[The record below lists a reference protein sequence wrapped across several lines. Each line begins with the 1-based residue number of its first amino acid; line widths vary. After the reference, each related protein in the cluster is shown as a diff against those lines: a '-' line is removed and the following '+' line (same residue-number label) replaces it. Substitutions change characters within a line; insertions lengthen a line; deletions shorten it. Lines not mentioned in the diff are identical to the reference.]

1 MKRGITCVVLG
12 ALLGACGDDGSSSGT
27 GVTAGA
33 TDITADKD
41 PSISSAGDGVHSGIL
56 DFSIGVD
63 GSVNGLD
70 PGDLVGSVGDGWSV
84 RYDRLLATFGALYA
98 ANPADDAVVR
108 DTQRFVVD
116 LIAAHPQLAGAIQV
130 VNVRTGNYPSMV
142 LATPGAAGVSD
153 CRACAGDDLKVMI
166 DGDYSLYIEGKIT
179 DEAGQSCT
187 PGAPTDCAPAPEV
200 RFRWGIPGGFRHA
213 ECPGFTIFTNDTTS
227 ITWMVTGD
235 RWLLSGFSPD
245 DESAPRLAQWIAD
258 ADLDRDGEAT
268 IDELQQIKAELLFT
282 PERGYDLSGA
292 PRSIDTAYDF
302 LVAQVEAFG
311 AANGCRRSLP
321 LP

>member
-12 ALLGACGDDGSSSGT
+12 ALLGACGDDGGSTGT
-27 GVTAGA
+27 GATAGV

-41 PSISSAGDGVHSGIL
+41 PSISSAGDGVLGGIL

-84 RYDRLLATFGALYA
+84 RYDKLLASFGGLYA
-98 ANPADDAVVR
+98 ANPAAESVVR
-108 DTQRFVVD
+108 DTQRFVVN
-116 LIAAHPQLAGAIQV
+116 LIAVHPRLANAIQV
-130 VNVRTGNYPSMV
+130 LNVHTGDYGSMM
-142 LATPGAAGVSD
+142 LATPGAEGVSD
-153 CRACAGDDLKVMI
+153 CRQCAEGDLKLML
-166 DGDYSLYIEGKIT
+166 DGGYSLYIEGKIT
-179 DEAGQSCT
+179 NEAGQSCA
-187 PGAPTDCAPAPEV
+187 PGEPTDCAPAPEV
-200 RFRWGIPGGFRHA
+200 RFRWGIPVGLRHA
-213 ECPGFTIFTNDTTS
+213 ECPGFTILANDTTS
-227 ITWMVTGD
+227 ITWMVNGD

-268 IDELQQIKAELLFT
+268 IDELQQIKAELLFP
-282 PERGYDLSGA
+282 PERGYDLTGA

-321 LP
+321 L

>member
-12 ALLGACGDDGSSSGT
+12 ALLVACGDDGSSTATSA
-27 GVTAGA
+27 TAGV

-41 PSISSAGDGVHSGIL
+41 PSISSAGDGVLGGIL

-84 RYDRLLATFGALYA
+84 RYDKLLASFGGLYA
-98 ANPADDAVVR
+98 ANPAAKSVVR
-108 DTQRFVVD
+108 DTQRFVVN
-116 LIAAHPQLAGAIQV
+116 LIAVHPRLANAIQV
-130 VNVRTGNYPSMV
+130 LNVHTGDYGSMMV
-142 LATPGAAGVSD
+142 ATPGAEGVSD
-153 CRACAGDDLKVMI
+153 CRQCADGDLKLML
-166 DGDYSLYIEGKIT
+166 DGGYSLYIEGKIT
-179 DEAGQSCT
+179 NEAGQSCA
-187 PGAPTDCAPAPEV
+187 PGEPTDCAPAPEV
-200 RFRWGIPGGFRHA
+200 RFRWGIPGGVRHA
-213 ECPGFTIFTNDTTS
+213 ECPGFTIQANDTTS
-227 ITWMVTGD
+227 ITWMVNGD

-258 ADLDRDGEAT
+258 ADLDRDGET
-268 IDELQQIKAELLFT
+268 TLDELQQIKAELLFP

-302 LVAQVEAFG
+302 LIAQVEAFG

-321 LP
+321 L